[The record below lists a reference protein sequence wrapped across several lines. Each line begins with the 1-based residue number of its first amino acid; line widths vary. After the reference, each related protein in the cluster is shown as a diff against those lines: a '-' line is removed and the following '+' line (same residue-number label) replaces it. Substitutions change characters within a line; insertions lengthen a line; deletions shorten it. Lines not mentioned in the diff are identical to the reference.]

1 MAEEQ
6 TQDQLAEWSYLKEQE
21 MTTQIKET
29 SQHDKI
35 VVEND
40 INKSRIDKFKELIKE
55 DNNNE
60 TT

>member
-1 MAEEQ
+1 MAEEL

-40 INKSRIDKFKELIKE
+40 INKSRIDKRSKIKF
-55 DNNNE
+55 N
-60 TT
+60 